1 MPRKKTLYSSSTR
14 RKALLSKFSNSSIS
28 MHPCGYC
35 SSKSI
40 PCKVSDASEYC
51 EECVR
56 LGRSCDLIITAAD
69 WARLDRAKEK
79 LRKQL
84 EEAEEQISAAS
95 MARLRLRKQLG
106 LVKKRERE
114 MFSRE
119 LRNIESLEEDERA
132 AGLLPEV
139 RPRIDDP
146 GVTLYSDNWLSDEML
161 ASLGNEVFQTPE
173 PSLGN

>member
-1 MPRKKTLYSSSTR
+1 M
-14 RKALLSKFSNSSIS
+14 
-28 MHPCGYC
+28 
-35 SSKSI
+35 
-40 PCKVSDASEYC
+40 
-51 EECVR
+51 
-56 LGRSCDLIITAAD
+56 GRSCDLIITAAD

-79 LRKQL
+79 LKKQL
-84 EEAEEQISAAS
+84 EEAEEQFCATRS
-95 MARLRLRKQLG
+95 RLRKQLD